1 MPEIPKLVSLLANI
15 SSGATLLTF
24 LLSEHSQ
31 VVSNGET
38 MFFNERDSKR
48 YDCSCGKYIDE
59 CDFYTAATQHMRLPD
74 SSGWDKRLFAHVPT
88 LSRAPLVRSLL
99 HSIHF
104 ECAMRHRL
112 IDAVPAY
119 RHERDRFLTAQ
130 LQFFANAKA
139 LSGASVYLDG
149 TKSIPRAQLL
159 ARDGRCDM
167 KVLHL
172 VRDGRGFCSSYV
184 RHLRPTPSW
193 IDAAKAWTRYIAWVD
208 AFSRRFPAVPVLV
221 VRYED
226 LCRCTGEVL
235 RAICRF
241 LDIPDR
247 QPSIGVARPVHILG
261 NRMRRA
267 YGGAIVEDTAWKT
280 TLDERTQ
287 AKLTSLMKPQLE
299 RFGYL

>member
-1 MPEIPKLVSLLANI
+1 MPEIPKPVSLLANI

-24 LLSEHSQ
+24 LLSAHSPA
-31 VVSNGET
+31 VSNGET

-59 CDFYTAATQHMRLPD
+59 CDFYNAATRHMRLPGNA
-74 SSGWDKRLFAHVPT
+74 SRDKRLFAQVPT
-88 LSRAPLVRSLL
+88 LSRTPFVRSLL

-104 ECAMRHRL
+104 ECTLRRRL

-119 RHERDRFLTAQ
+119 RRERNRFLTAQ

-159 ARDGRCDM
+159 ARDGR
-167 KVLHL
+167 
-172 VRDGRGFCSSYV
+172 GFCSSYV
-184 RHLRPTPSW
+184 KHVHPTPSW
-193 IDAAKAWTRYIAWVD
+193 ADAAKAWTRYIAWVD
-208 AFSRRFPAVPVLV
+208 AFSRRFPAVPVLP

-226 LCRCTGEVL
+226 LCRGTGDVL
-235 RAICRF
+235 RAITRF
-241 LDIPDR
+241 LEIPDEE
-247 QPSIGVARPVHILG
+247 PGTGLTRPAHILG

-267 YGGAIVEDTAWKT
+267 YGGAIVEDTSWKT

>member
-1 MPEIPKLVSLLANI
+1 MSEKPKLVSLLANI

-24 LLSEHSQ
+24 LLSEHSN

-59 CDFYTAATQHMRLPD
+59 CDFYNAATRHMRLPGNA
-74 SSGWDKRLFAHVPT
+74 SWDKRLSAQVPT
-88 LSRAPLVRSLL
+88 LSRTPFVHSLL

-104 ECAMRHRL
+104 ECTLRRRL

-119 RHERDRFLTAQ
+119 RRERNRFLTAQ

-184 RHLRPTPSW
+184 KHVHPTPSW
-193 IDAAKAWTRYIAWVD
+193 ADAAKAWTRYIAWVD
-208 AFSRRFPAVPVLV
+208 AISRRFPAVPVLP

-226 LCRCTGEVL
+226 LCRGTGDVL
-235 RAICRF
+235 RAITRF
-241 LDIPDR
+241 LEIPDEE
-247 QPSIGVARPVHILG
+247 PGTGLTRPAHILG

-267 YGGAIVEDTAWKT
+267 YGGAIVEDTSWKT